1 MTPNLIKS
9 SDPPQQPRFSVVIPN
24 MNGAATLRET
34 LEAIF
39 STGYQ
44 NLEVIVVDD
53 GSTDSS
59 ALIAE
64 EFDVRLLQH
73 KLCRGAASSRNDGA
87 EAARGEVIIFMDSD
101 VIIPPDTFRI
111 IERDLTDPAI
121 SGVIGLFQP
130 ETRFNDFCTGYKNF
144 YMHYTYR
151 KLPERVQIFFTS
163 IAAIRKEIFDRSGG
177 FDTAYR
183 GSSIEDMEFG
193 LRITESGYQ
202 ILLDQNLQVE
212 HLKEYNFA
220 TLIKTGFLR
229 ASGVAKII
237 LRDRLRRKKPS
248 AYHTASPA
256 FAGSIVLASGLP
268 LLLLGGFLTDSIC
281 LYLAALICYIV
292 IITVNAGFLIGLAR
306 HTYLLYF
313 LLGSGV
319 IFIDLLGH
327 GLGIISGIA
336 SYLIKGGRY

>member
-9 SDPPQQPRFSVVIPN
+9 SYPTRQPRFSVVIPN
-24 MNGAATLRET
+24 MNGADTLRET

-44 NLEVIVVDD
+44 DLEVIVVDD
-53 GSTDSS
+53 ASTDSS

-64 EFDVRLLQH
+64 EFPVRLLRH
-73 KLCRGAASSRNDGA
+73 KLCRGAAASRNDGA
-87 EAARGEVIIFMDSD
+87 AAARGEIIIFIDSD
-101 VIIPPDTFRI
+101 VIIPPDTIRI
-111 IERDLTDPAI
+111 IERDLTDPAV
-121 SGVIGLFQP
+121 SGVIGLFRP
-130 ETRFNDFCTGYKNF
+130 GTRYKGFCSGYKNF
-144 YMHYTYR
+144 YMHYTYQ
-151 KLPERVQIFFTS
+151 KLPERVQVFFTS

-193 LRITESGYQ
+193 LRITESGHQ

-212 HLKEYNFA
+212 HLKQYNLA
-220 TLIKTGFLR
+220 NLIKTGFLR
-229 ASGVAKII
+229 ASGVTKII
-237 LRDRLRRKKPS
+237 LRDRFRRKKS
-248 AYHTASPA
+248 GIYHTAPA
-256 FAGSIVLASGLP
+256 SFVGGIILAGGI
-268 LLLLGGFLTDSIC
+268 LLLLAGGIVSGSIY

-292 IITVNAGFLIGLAR
+292 MITVNAGFLISLAR
-306 HTYLLYF
+306 HTHLTYF
-313 LLGSGV
+313 LRGGGI

-336 SYLIKGGRY
+336 AYLIKGGKY